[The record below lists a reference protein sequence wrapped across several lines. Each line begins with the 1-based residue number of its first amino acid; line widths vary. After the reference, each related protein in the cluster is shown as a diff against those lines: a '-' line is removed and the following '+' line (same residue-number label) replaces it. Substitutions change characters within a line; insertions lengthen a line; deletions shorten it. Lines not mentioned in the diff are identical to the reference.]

1 MNDSERSK
9 FNAHAQMCPIYTWV
23 LSAIGGKFSIDCYG
37 VRQRK
42 KTIRVLEE
50 GTRLAAAPSSET
62 GSLVLFST
70 IWAITDSRFRGE
82 TLSQP
87 SRHSFLPG
95 PEAVLSLI
103 YCQALT
109 DTFSDLLR
117 YLILTLVLM
126 WIFKIACKR

>member
-50 GTRLAAAPSSET
+50 GTRLAAASSSET

-70 IWAITDSRFRGE
+70 IWAITDSRSRGE
-82 TLSQP
+82 TLSEPTIQAQSVAR
-87 SRHSFLPG
+87 SRSRL
-95 PEAVLSLI
+95 ESNLLSSI
-103 YCQALT
+103 
-109 DTFSDLLR
+109 DR
-117 YLILTLVLM
+117 YIQ
-126 WIFKIACKR
+126 